1 MPNPWDVGSARL
13 LAHLGFQALAT
24 TSSGFAGSLGR
35 LDGRVTR
42 DEALHHAAAIAGAT
56 DLPVNGDLENGF
68 GDAPEEVAATIAGA
82 IDAGLAGGSIEDYTG
97 RPDEP
102 IYERA
107 AAVARVTA
115 AAEAAHAGPVPFVL
129 TARAENYLH
138 DRADLTDTIERLQ
151 SFQEAGADVLYAP
164 GLRDAGQVA
173 QVVREVDRPVNV
185 LLLPGGPTVAE
196 LAEAGVRRISVGGAF
211 SYVAAGAVAAAAREL
226 LEEGTTGFMAQVV
239 DGARV
244 ARRAY
249 R

>member
-102 IYERA
+102 I
-107 AAVARVTA
+107 
-115 AAEAAHAGPVPFVL
+115 
-129 TARAENYLH
+129 
-138 DRADLTDTIERLQ
+138 
-151 SFQEAGADVLYAP
+151 
-164 GLRDAGQVA
+164 
-173 QVVREVDRPVNV
+173 
-185 LLLPGGPTVAE
+185 
-196 LAEAGVRRISVGGAF
+196 
-211 SYVAAGAVAAAAREL
+211 
-226 LEEGTTGFMAQVV
+226 
-239 DGARV
+239 
-244 ARRAY
+244 
-249 R
+249 

>member
-35 LDGRVTR
+35 LDGHVTR
-42 DEALHHAAAIAGAT
+42 EEALHHAAAIAGAT

-68 GDAPEEVAATIAGA
+68 GDAPEDVAATITGA

-97 RPDEP
+97 RPEEP

-107 AAVARVTA
+107 AAVARVAA
-115 AAEAAHAGPVPFVL
+115 AAEVAHAGPVPFVL

-138 DRADLTDTIERLQ
+138 DRADLADTIERLQ

-211 SYVAAGAVAAAAREL
+211 SYVAAGAGAAAAREL